1 MAVKSIM
8 FNRFKSIFQI
18 IDCKSQK
25 ISWHFDR
32 CWPILAIFYLF
43 LSFLSIIAVQ
53 ICQLRIFWKQLWN
66 RFNYPHPVVDCKKR
80 SDYTF
85 LVGID
90 IFVWSLKEQRRR
102 RRETNGWNCSLFL
115 THEGAMNLEEEEKQ
129 MVGIDHA
136 GQDCDL
142 SVHCQDFFQC
152 DSSIQNKICS
162 QSRTRH
168 LISMNI
174 NIDMLLKYS
183 YKSAHF
189 RTKKNGTSSGQ
200 IKILR
205 PLL

>member
-1 MAVKSIM
+1 MTFWSLLTYFGHLLPLFI
-8 FNRFKSIFQI
+8 IFI
-18 IDCKSQK
+18 NYRSANL
-25 ISWHFDR
+25 
-32 CWPILAIFYLF
+32 PIENTL
-43 LSFLSIIAVQ
+43 
-53 ICQLRIFWKQLWN
+53 KKLWN
-66 RFNYPHPVVDCKKR
+66 WYPRPIVDCKKR
-80 SDYTF
+80 SNYTA

-102 RRETNGWNCSLFL
+102 RRETNGWDCSLFL

-142 SVHCQDFFQC
+142 SGHCQDFFQC

>member
-1 MAVKSIM
+1 
-8 FNRFKSIFQI
+8 
-18 IDCKSQK
+18 
-25 ISWHFDR
+25 
-32 CWPILAIFYLF
+32 
-43 LSFLSIIAVQ
+43 
-53 ICQLRIFWKQLWN
+53 
-66 RFNYPHPVVDCKKR
+66 
-80 SDYTF
+80 
-85 LVGID
+85 
-90 IFVWSLKEQRRR
+90 
-102 RRETNGWNCSLFL
+102 
-115 THEGAMNLEEEEKQ
+115 MNLEEEEKQ

-142 SVHCQDFFQC
+142 SGHCQDFFQC

-200 IKILR
+200 IKIEAKNQNIKNHIDANNLEGLSL
-205 PLL
+205 PCYICEKIFKSC